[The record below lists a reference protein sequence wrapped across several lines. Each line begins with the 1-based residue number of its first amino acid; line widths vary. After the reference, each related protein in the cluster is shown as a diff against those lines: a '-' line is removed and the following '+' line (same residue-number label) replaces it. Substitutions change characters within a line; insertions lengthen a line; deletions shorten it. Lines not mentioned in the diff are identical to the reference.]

1 MDVTVLP
8 LIYIS
13 VQSLWCRQGFRAI
26 PTSQAIYLSG
36 AQPLASAVN
45 VRPPR
50 YRTLYACEGS
60 SLEIVCEE
68 GTHINLIRA
77 NFGRFSISVCNDNGN
92 VDWSVDCMSHRSF
105 RVMQESCGMKRSC
118 KLPASANVFGD
129 PCLGTLKYLEA
140 HYQCMPDYPQLPYST
155 PRPNYSFKNPLIP
168 SYESS
173 DRNYGENTGSSPNP
187 RIIFPESY
195 NPSQII
201 PFPAIEM
208 DSKEGSDVSETESA
222 SKKSTETS
230 DGYPRLNENDIPP
243 PVNPPIISDNETPV
257 INSDDDKTVN
267 EKNNDDNNARQY
279 YSSTPEPKWI
289 SSGSEID
296 SINTNKHNN
305 NNNNNNENSES
316 NGNSN
321 SDNIIMHENIERA
334 VDLSL
339 DHCQP
344 MYSRGLSW
352 NWTLVGHAANQS
364 CPAGAKGLVR
374 WSCVYSNGNPHWTPL
389 MADMSDCSSLWV
401 QHLESRVNS
410 NAESVVSLTDELA
423 KSCKEKT
430 LFSADLFRVTD
441 ILSQLVIRTE
451 NAIIE
456 TYDENQRHHVV
467 REMLNSVQDIV
478 SSLLDD
484 NQMESWN
491 ELSLSYQK
499 TAINLMLNSLERMG
513 LLMADTKQQTSD
525 YLRAH
530 QNIFVSVHIRSI
542 GSLSYGL
549 HLPPIVDTS
558 DEMPNSVTLHSN
570 SVYLTPQT
578 LTEYSSAS
586 GLVKVVFL
594 MYKKLAHLMKPELEN
609 ADHYPVMMTPDGG
622 LAPLNTS
629 RIINSEII
637 GILLNRERYT
647 PLSEPI
653 EFTLK
658 HLITENVTN
667 AKCVFWDIDRRDWS
681 DQGCHTVRTNRT
693 HTSCKCNH
701 LTNFAILMD
710 VNHVQI
716 SSGNELALRVITVI
730 GCTVSIICLT
740 ITFITLVSFRSLRS
754 VRTTIHTNLCLCLII
769 AELIFLLGI
778 NETKIKLICGLIACG
793 LHYFFLAA
801 FLWMFFEGFQLY
813 VMLVEVFDHEKSRV
827 NWYYLLSYGVPAIL
841 VIISAIIDPLSY
853 GTPNY
858 CWLRSDNYFIWA
870 FVGPVIAILIANIIF
885 LSIAMTTMCRHIP
898 HITSNKTKEQTKLTN
913 IKLWIRGSLAL
924 VFLLGITWS
933 FGLLYLSR
941 ESLFMAYLFTIT
953 NSMQGLFIFVFNCLT
968 NEKVR
973 TEYRK
978 LFAAL
983 NLKPICLDSTPSKSI
998 DTTREQM
1005 PSSSLSP
1012 QDHRTSLYV
1021 NNSSAASHPKD
1032 SSIINVFPVQNG
1044 VHCEPMIGTSGLPTN
1059 GLNMNALMA
1068 ATGAESPKQLRRL
1081 THKYY
1086 LTDDSSDYGCK
1097 RLQQSRCPKQSCRDI
1112 YSLHSTHLASHSPNF
1127 IEHIY
1132 ECIDED
1138 PYVAKLL
1145 LPAIQR
1151 SLDGQHVRTLSD
1163 SSRHSDNRPL
1173 ISCSTS
1179 SPRSHNFHIQTQN
1192 TGNHL
1197 PAIVKDNTMNKTT
1210 IICTNHLSS
1219 SSQPTVAV
1227 LNGNNQVICC
1237 TLNDHQLCDHNN
1249 QTIQTHLRQ
1258 QYLVSNGLN
1267 NLNNCLPSKS
1277 RHLSSDC

>member
-1 MDVTVLP
+1 MEVRVDKRVENT
-8 LIYIS
+8 
-13 VQSLWCRQGFRAI
+13 R
-26 PTSQAIYLSG
+26 T
-36 AQPLASAVN
+36 AVN

-168 SYESS
+168 SYESN
-173 DRNYGENTGSSPNP
+173 DRNHNAESTGSSPNP

-195 NPSQII
+195 NPSQIM

-208 DSKEGSDVSETESA
+208 DSKESFVSETA
-222 SKKSTETS
+222 SKKTIETS
-230 DGYPRLNENDIPP
+230 DNSQPFDGYPRLNENDIPP
-243 PVNPPIISDNETPV
+243 PVNPPVISDNETPV
-257 INSDDDKTVN
+257 INSENDKTVITSDQN
-267 EKNNDDNNARQY
+267 KDDNNARQY
-279 YSSTPEPKWI
+279 YSSTPETKWI
-289 SSGSEID
+289 SGDSDRD

-305 NNNNNNENSES
+305 NNENIES
-316 NGNSN
+316 NGNSDN
-321 SDNIIMHENIERA
+321 NDNIIMHENNERA
-334 VDLSL
+334 VDLTL

-344 MYSRGLSW
+344 SFSRGLSW
-352 NWTLVGHAANQS
+352 NWTLVGHTANQS
-364 CPAGAKGLVR
+364 CPGGAKGLVR
-374 WSCVYSNGNPHWTPL
+374 WSCVYSNGKPHWTPL
-389 MADMSDCSSLWV
+389 MADMSDCSSLWIS
-401 QHLESRVNS
+401 HLETRVNS
-410 NAESVVSLTDELA
+410 NAESVVSLADELA

-430 LFSADLFRVTD
+430 LFSGDLFRATD
-441 ILSQLVIRTE
+441 IINQLVMRTE
-451 NAIIE
+451 AAIYE

-467 REMLNSVQDIV
+467 REMLNSFVELSVQDIV

-491 ELSLSYQK
+491 ELSTNDQK
-499 TAINLMLNSLERMG
+499 TAINSMLNSLERMA
-513 LLMADTKQQTSD
+513 LLMADTKQQT
-525 YLRAH
+525 
-530 QNIFVSVHIRSI
+530 IVSIHIRSI
-542 GSLSYGL
+542 ASLSYGL

-558 DEMPNSVTLHSN
+558 EEMPNSLTLHSN
-570 SVYLTPQT
+570 TVYLSPQT
-578 LTEYSSAS
+578 LTEYSSTF
-586 GLVKVVFL
+586 GLVKV
-594 MYKKLAHLMKPELEN
+594 LAHLMKPEHEGSE
-609 ADHYPVMMTPDGG
+609 HYPVMMTPDGG
-622 LAPLNTS
+622 LTPLNST

-658 HLITENVTN
+658 HLHTENVTN

-681 DQGCHTVRTNRT
+681 DQGCHTVRSNRT
-693 HTSCKCNH
+693 HTQCKCNH

-710 VNHVQI
+710 VNNIEI
-716 SSGNELALRVITVI
+716 SSGNEFALRVITVI
-730 GCTVSIICLT
+730 GCTSH
-740 ITFITLVSFRSLRS
+740 S
-754 VRTTIHTNLCLCLII
+754 
-769 AELIFLLGI
+769 
-778 NETKIKLICGLIACG
+778 ACG
-793 LHYFFLAA
+793 LHYFFLAS

-813 VMLVEVFDHEKSRV
+813 VMLIEVFDHEKSRI

-853 GTPNY
+853 GTSKY

-885 LSIAMTTMCRHIP
+885 LSIAMSTMCRHIP

-913 IKLWIRGSLAL
+913 IKIWIRGSLAL
-924 VFLLGITWS
+924 VFLLGITWT

-953 NSMQGLFIFVFNCLT
+953 NSLQGLFIFVFNCLT
-968 NEKVR
+968 NDKVKA
-973 TEYRK
+973 EYRK
-978 LFAAL
+978 LFSAL
-983 NLKPICLDSTPSKSI
+983 NLKPICLDSTPSKSV

-1005 PSSSLSP
+1005 PSSSLSVA
-1012 QDHRTSLYV
+1012 DHRTSLYV
-1021 NNSSAASHPKD
+1021 NNSSNISHPKD
-1032 SSIINVFPVQNG
+1032 SSVINVFPVTNA
-1044 VHCEPMIGTSGLPTN
+1044 VNCEPLIGTSGLPPN
-1059 GLNMNALMA
+1059 GLNMSALMA
-1068 ATGAESPKQLRRL
+1068 STGTESPKMRRM

-1097 RLQQSRCPKQSCRDI
+1097 RLQQSRCREI
-1112 YSLHSTHLASHSPNF
+1112 YALHGGPHLASHSPNF

-1179 SPRSHNFHIQTQN
+1179 SPRSHNFHIQQQN

-1197 PAIVKDNTMNKTT
+1197 PAIVKDNTNNKTT
-1210 IICTNHLSS
+1210 IICSNHLST
-1219 SSQPTVAV
+1219 SSQPTVAL

-1249 QTIQTHLRQ
+1249 QQTINSHLRQ
-1258 QYLVSNGLN
+1258 QYLVTNGLN
-1267 NLNNCLPSKS
+1267 NLNNCLPKN